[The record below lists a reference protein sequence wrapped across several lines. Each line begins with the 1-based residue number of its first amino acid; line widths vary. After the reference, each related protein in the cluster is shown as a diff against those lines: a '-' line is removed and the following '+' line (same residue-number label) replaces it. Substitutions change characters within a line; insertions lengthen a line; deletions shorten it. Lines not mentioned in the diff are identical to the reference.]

1 MNMLGHNNGP
11 TMEGGTAWRTHCWT
25 KARRELLPTLPL
37 EIVRQRVRRA
47 QEIGLDYKTYATV
60 RATTG
65 RDIVAFL
72 FSSNALDLRKPRD
85 VVPADR
91 AVKLK
96 AIHGCGRLLA
106 AHQPLDPQAVAAQL
120 EEMGIAFD
128 HSVAAPSFTESWSE
142 IKTRMEATL
151 AHRKL
156 PGAGVLMVGD
166 TGWERDWSVAGRMAG
181 YLSAQRYFG

>member
-11 TMEGGTAWRTHCWT
+11 TMAGGTAWRTHCWT
-25 KARRELLPTLPL
+25 KARQSLLPTLPL

-47 QEIGLDYKTYATV
+47 NEIGLDYKTYATV

-72 FSSNALDLRKPRD
+72 FSSNALDLRKPSD
-85 VVPADR
+85 VVPDDR
-91 AVKLK
+91 AAKLK
-96 AIHGCGRLLA
+96 AIQGCGRLLA
-106 AHQPLDPQAVAAQL
+106 AHQPLDPATVAEQL
-120 EEMGIAFD
+120 AAMGIVFH
-128 HSVAAPSFTESWSE
+128 HSVAAPTFTESWSQ
-142 IKTRMEATL
+142 IKTRMDAAL

-166 TGWERDWSVAGRMAG
+166 TEWERDWSVAGRMAG